1 MVTNIHHFL
10 VLSAGIVSHIAECV
24 NIYPERRTFLIFYGT
39 NPQISVLYLL
49 SHIICVSNWFI
60 NKVRWLCDYVYCLS
74 ASSSFPRDLLLWA
87 VDNLQNFGQL
97 WWNISKCVSTLT
109 TSTALDSWTANVLLQ
124 LQILLL
130 LCQINVSSVNSNAP
144 TNNKQNTKEKSQFFT
159 ATVISDLKIFRS
171 VCRST
176 IDISTLIDI

>member
-1 MVTNIHHFL
+1 MEPILKYLFCTSSPISSASVIG
-10 VLSAGIVSHIAECV
+10 LSIKLG
-24 NIYPERRTFLIFYGT
+24 
-39 NPQISVLYLL
+39 
-49 SHIICVSNWFI
+49 
-60 NKVRWLCDYVYCLS
+60 DYVIMFIVYQHHRPFQGSKGPAAVSCRY
-74 ASSSFPRDLLLWA
+74 FVKLWS
-87 VDNLQNFGQL
+87 QL

-109 TSTALDSWTANVLLQ
+109 TSTAALDSWTANVLLQ